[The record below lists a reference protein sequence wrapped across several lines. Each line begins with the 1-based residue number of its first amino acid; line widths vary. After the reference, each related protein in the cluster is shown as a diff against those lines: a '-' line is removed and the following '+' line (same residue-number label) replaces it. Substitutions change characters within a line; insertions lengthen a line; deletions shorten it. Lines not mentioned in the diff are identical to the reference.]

1 MATNLYQQEPHTIR
15 ADSYEECI
23 TKIRKVYGSGYEILR
38 RNECSPEGMF
48 GFLKK
53 KQYEITFV
61 GIPPK
66 GKPAFQG
73 TVLQSPA
80 SSVTAMDF
88 NEEKNKI
95 LEANKNVQ
103 SPQMKLILDEIKG
116 LREHIHNSSSS
127 GKQDD
132 HQSIV
137 TIEEM
142 LRKNEFTQE
151 YIKKISDKIR
161 KEFSIGDLDDFE
173 AVQKAVVDWIGES
186 IIIDN
191 PKNRAR
197 TEIIV
202 LVGPTG
208 VGKTTTVAKLAAN
221 YISGSLNTSGKQD
234 LKLRLITIDSL
245 RIGAKEQLETY
256 GELMS
261 IPVSFASTVED
272 LQQLVT
278 LYGHDV
284 DIILVD
290 TSGHSP
296 KDYESLA
303 KMRKTLDFR
312 GQKPQV
318 FLTVSA
324 SIKAND
330 LRTILQQ
337 YEIFGYSSIIVT
349 KLDETDSVG
358 TIVSVLDEKQKSI
371 AYITDGQKVP
381 RNFKKADPVSFLI
394 NLSGFKVDRD
404 HIDEKFIEK

>member
-1 MATNLYQQEPHTIR
+1 MAINHHQQEAQKVR
-15 ADSYEECI
+15 ADSYDECVAI
-23 TKIRKVYGSGYEILR
+23 IRKAYGPNYEILR
-38 RNECSPEGMF
+38 RSEYAPEGVF

-53 KQYEITFV
+53 KQYEIQYV
-61 GIPPK
+61 VHPQRA
-66 GKPAFQG
+66 KPLFSG
-73 TVLQSPA
+73 SPLQSA
-80 SSVTAMDF
+80 QMDF

-95 LEANKNVQ
+95 LEANKNTQ
-103 SPQMKLILDEIKG
+103 SSQMKLILDEIKE
-116 LREHIHNSSSS
+116 LRTQIDEKTSSVR
-127 GKQDD
+127 QDV
-132 HQSIV
+132 HPSIS
-137 TIEEM
+137 TIEDLLE
-142 LRKNEFTQE
+142 KNEFTSQ
-151 YIKKISDKIR
+151 YIKKISEKI
-161 KEFSIGDLDDFE
+161 KSEFSIGDLDDFN
-173 AVQKAVVDWIGES
+173 AVQTAVIDWIGES
-186 IIIDN
+186 ILIDK
-191 PKNRAR
+191 PKNNSRP
-197 TEIIV
+197 EIIV

-221 YISGSLNTSGKQD
+221 HISGLLNKSGRQD
-234 LKLRLITIDSL
+234 LKIRLITIDSL

-261 IPVSFASTVED
+261 IPVSFANTVDD
-272 LQQLVT
+272 LQQLIT
-278 LYGHDV
+278 LYAHDV

-349 KLDETDSVG
+349 KIDETDSIG
-358 TIVSVLDEKQKSI
+358 TIVSVLDEKQKKI
-371 AYITDGQKVP
+371 AYVTDGQKVP
-381 RNFKKADPVSFLI
+381 RNFKKADPVTFLI
-394 NLSGFKVDRD
+394 NLEGFKVNRE
-404 HIDEKFIEK
+404 HIDEKFIQDK